1 MREKDGL
8 AIDKILEY
16 AEKEFAVPEPEKL
29 YADMH
34 MYVDVKVDKKRENGG
49 VLARFVLFL
58 SGINGGIPP
67 FYIKYGQLR
76 LTEIR
81 ARAEGRNIAG

>member
-16 AEKEFAVPEPEKL
+16 AEKEFVVPEPKKQ

-34 MYVDVKVDKKRENGG
+34 VYIDVKVDKMPN
-49 VLARFVLFL
+49 
-58 SGINGGIPP
+58 II
-67 FYIKYGQLR
+67 YG
-76 LTEIR
+76 
-81 ARAEGRNIAG
+81 AGQE

>member
-16 AEKEFAVPEPEKL
+16 AEKEFVVPEPEKQ

-34 MYVDVKVDKKRENGG
+34 VYVDVKVDKMPNIIYVVRPW
-49 VLARFVLFL
+49 FVLFL
-58 SGINGGIPP
+58 SGINGGIPL
-67 FYIKYGQLR
+67 FI
-76 LTEIR
+76 
-81 ARAEGRNIAG
+81 

>member
-16 AEKEFAVPEPEKL
+16 AEKEFVVPGPEKQ

-34 MYVDVKVDKKRENGG
+34 MYVDVKVDKM
-49 VLARFVLFL
+49 
-58 SGINGGIPP
+58 P
-67 FYIKYGQLR
+67 
-76 LTEIR
+76 
-81 ARAEGRNIAG
+81 NIIYDASQE

>member
-1 MREKDGL
+1 MHAGKDGL

-16 AEKEFAVPEPEKL
+16 AEKEFVVPEPEKQ

-58 SGINGGIPP
+58 AGITATNSN
-67 FYIKYGQLR
+67 R
-76 LTEIR
+76 
-81 ARAEGRNIAG
+81 

>member
-16 AEKEFAVPEPEKL
+16 AEKEFAVPEPEKQ

-34 MYVDVKVDKKRENGG
+34 MYVDVKVDKMPNIIYVVRPW
-49 VLARFVLFL
+49 FVLFL
-58 SGINGGIPP
+58 SGINGGIPL
-67 FYIKYGQLR
+67 FI
-76 LTEIR
+76 
-81 ARAEGRNIAG
+81 